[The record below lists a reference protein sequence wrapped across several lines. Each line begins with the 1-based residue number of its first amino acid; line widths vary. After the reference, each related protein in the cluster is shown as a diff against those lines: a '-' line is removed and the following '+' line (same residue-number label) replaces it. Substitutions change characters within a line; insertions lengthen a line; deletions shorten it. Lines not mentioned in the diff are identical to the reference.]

1 MNIQR
6 YLICIPPYKNHIK
19 PFIYHVINIYEQH
32 INLLHNFIIIRYVC
46 IKYLYITNIYGN
58 NRVLQINQCLEWLIY
73 RDQFNTLR
81 LSYQI
86 Y

>member
-32 INLLHNFIIIRYVC
+32 INLLHNFIIIKLYELKIIIIRYIC

-58 NRVLQINQCLEWLIY
+58 NRISYIN
-73 RDQFNTLR
+73 
-81 LSYQI
+81 
-86 Y
+86 